1 MKQGQESS
9 AGLKLALHT
18 FKGNRKAY
26 QIAEEAVKAPW
37 KVPYTERFV
46 SVRLTCPKGDQAFV
60 VVVAADQA
68 QASLAYTLT
77 SFSTEPAALY
87 SALDCPAVESVPTPV
102 AGNSELP
109 QSFTKTFRYKW
120 TAESAGGSRDAATF
134 EKNPMFRLDSAIPQR
149 VFVKVRCDACSAVL
163 GVHVFSSGERVQG
176 QEPEA
181 KAVSGHTSYQA
192 FVAWREYDLQ
202 AGYSTLV
209 AASTDGD
216 GAGVVAEFTITLK
229 ARNPVHVSSLPCSR
243 LPAPPP
249 PTAAVVSADFQGPI
263 EAPPAAATGVP
274 PCVQPDGGHHP
285 GMISGES
292 ANGPP
297 AGLPHCPEDTPAY
310 TLLPQPLL
318 SQDPE
323 TNIELDGIGGNLL
336 PGSPKEDKGVVDV
349 ADDPLDAEVGTGNN
363 EAATTQEENEAT
375 AAAAAE
381 QAARQTVR
389 TETQEELGEDK
400 ASAEVTG
407 HARLIAET
415 VRRMADDEGAMQ
427 EEKHGTQEAVRNGA
441 AEEESHQA
449 KVAETE
455 VGGTEIGVAATT
467 AESDQGDCGND
478 VAAQLAGTEAAPG
491 ARAEENAPGT
501 DIKEVNLAGDPKA
514 ESAP

>member
-1 MKQGQESS
+1 M
-9 AGLKLALHT
+9 ALHT

-87 SALDCPAVESVPTPV
+87 SALDCPAVESVPTP
-102 AGNSELP
+102 GPGSSELP
-109 QSFTKTFRYKW
+109 RSFTKTFRYKW

-163 GVHVFSSGERVQG
+163 GVHVFASGERVQG

-181 KAVSGHTSYQA
+181 KAVSGHTSYRA

-209 AASTDGD
+209 AASMDGD

-229 ARNPVHVSSLPCSR
+229 ARTPVHVSSLPYSR

-263 EAPPAAATGVP
+263 EAPPAAATGVQ

-292 ANGPP
+292 ANGQPS
-297 AGLPHCPEDTPAY
+297 AGFPHSTEDTPAY
-310 TLLPQPLL
+310 TLLPQPLPA
-318 SQDPE
+318 QDPD
-323 TNIELDGIGGNLL
+323 TNIELDGIGGSLL
-336 PGSPKEDKGVVDV
+336 PGSPREDKGVVDV
-349 ADDPLDAEVGTGNN
+349 ADDPLDAEVGTGNH

-375 AAAAAE
+375 TAAVAAE

-389 TETQEELGEDK
+389 SETQEELGKDQ
-400 ASAEVTG
+400 AVAEVAG

-415 VRRMADDEGAMQ
+415 ERRREDKEEAMQ
-427 EEKHGTQEAVRNGA
+427 EEKHGTQDAVRNGA
-441 AEEESHQA
+441 AEEESHHHHHTRVANA
-449 KVAETE
+449 KVAETVVE
-455 VGGTEIGVAATT
+455 GTETGIAATT

-478 VAAQLAGTEAAPG
+478 VAAHLAGTEAAPR
-491 ARAEENAPGT
+491 ARAEEKAPGT
-501 DIKEVNLAGDPKA
+501 DIKEVDLAGDPKA